1 MSFSYSNVEHVMMGG
16 KKQTRK
22 VMIRKNKGYKS
33 VCGFK
38 NGRKCSTRK
47 KPLKKSEI
55 AMIKKGKFIPGLF
68 ESITKIK

>member
-38 NGRKCSTRK
+38 NGRKYTRK

-68 ESITKIK
+68 SKLSK

>member
-33 VCGFK
+33 VCSYK
-38 NGRKCSTRK
+38 NGRKCTRK
-47 KPLKKSEI
+47 KPLKKSEM

-68 ESITKIK
+68 SGISK